1 MNSRSWSHNPTPQ
14 PLGHGH
20 IWCLRERS
28 NLRIRLFRPVLVHLS
43 YTGEFGGDGEN
54 RTLIGWVQ
62 TSSPPVERRPHGCG
76 GGNRTHLMAAYE
88 TAVRSSSS
96 SPHQTGPRSQDRTD
110 GLSIIGRV
118 LNQLSFSRW
127 SPAPESNSL
136 HRFTGAA
143 HRQQC
148 LRGVKPGASGAN
160 RTLVGRL
167 PCACSATE
175 LHRLEPKGGFEPPS
189 ELYESSVL
197 PTKLLRHGASN
208 RIRTGVWTMARSN
221 PSR

>member
-1 MNSRSWSHNPTPQ
+1 MRPPCAPAHLLRSK
-14 PLGHGH
+14 
-20 IWCLRERS
+20 
-28 NLRIRLFRPVLVHLS
+28 
-43 YTGEFGGDGEN
+43 
-54 RTLIGWVQ
+54 
-62 TSSPPVERRPHGCG
+62 
-76 GGNRTHLMAAYE
+76 
-88 TAVRSSSS
+88 
-96 SPHQTGPRSQDRTD
+96 TGPGSQDRTD

-136 HRFTGAA
+136 PRFTKAA

-148 LRGVKPGASGAN
+148 LRGAKPGASGAN

-189 ELYESSVL
+189 ELYESPIL
-197 PTKLLRHGASN
+197 PIELLRPVHQILGASN

>member
-28 NLRIRLFRPVLVHLS
+28 NLRDRLFRPALVHLS
-43 YTGEFGGDGEN
+43 YAGEFGGDGEN

-62 TSSPPVERRPHGCG
+62 ASHPPVERRPHGCG

-88 TAVRSSSS
+88 TAVCSSSS
-96 SPHQTGPRSQDRTD
+96 SPHQNWSGKLGSNQRPLDYRSSAQPASP
-110 GLSIIGRV
+110 G
-118 LNQLSFSRW
+118 W
-127 SPAPESNSL
+127 SPAQESNSL

-143 HRQQC
+143 HRQEC
-148 LRGVKPGASGAN
+148 LRGSELGASRAN

-167 PCACSATE
+167 PCNCSPIE

-189 ELYESSVL
+189 ELYEGSVF
-197 PTKLLRHGASN
+197 PTKLLRRGASN
-208 RIRTGVWTMARSN
+208 RIRTGVRTMARSN

>member
-1 MNSRSWSHNPTPQ
+1 LNSRSWSHNPTPQ
-14 PLGHGH
+14 PLGHRH

-43 YTGEFGGDGEN
+43 YTGESGGDGEN

-88 TAVRSSSS
+88 TAVRASSS
-96 SPHQTGPRSQDRTD
+96 SPHQTGPGSQDRTD

-127 SPAPESNSL
+127 SPVPESNSL
-136 HRFTGAA
+136 PRFTGAA

-148 LRGVKPGASGAN
+148 LRGAKPGASGAN

-189 ELYESSVL
+189 ELYEGSVF
-197 PTKLLRHGASN
+197 PTKLLRLGASN
-208 RIRTGVWTMARSN
+208 RIRTGVRTMARSN

>member
-43 YTGEFGGDGEN
+43 YTGESGGDGEN

-76 GGNRTHLMAAYE
+76 GGNRTHLRPPCAPAHLL
-88 TAVRSSSS
+88 RSK
-96 SPHQTGPRSQDRTD
+96 TGPGSQDRTD
-110 GLSIIGRV
+110 GLSIIDRV
-118 LNQLSFSRW
+118 LNQLSFSRMEPRARIELASPLYRSVA
-127 SPAPESNSL
+127 SPAMLAGRKTWSQRSESNA
-136 HRFTGAA
+136 R
-143 HRQQC
+143 
-148 LRGVKPGASGAN
+148 
-160 RTLVGRL
+160 RTSRPWRAL

-175 LHRLEPKGGFEPPS
+175 LHRLEPKG
-189 ELYESSVL
+189 
-197 PTKLLRHGASN
+197 
-208 RIRTGVWTMARSN
+208 RIRTAIWALRGLGFSH
-221 PSR
+221 